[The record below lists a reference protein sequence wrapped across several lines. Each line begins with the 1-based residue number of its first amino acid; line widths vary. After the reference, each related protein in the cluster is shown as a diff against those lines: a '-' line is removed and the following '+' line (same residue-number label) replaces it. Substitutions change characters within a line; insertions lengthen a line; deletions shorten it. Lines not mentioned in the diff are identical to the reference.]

1 MHNDDIKKGIQLA
14 LAAVCLLSGVVCG
27 TAGNGTSTGTMNFA
41 QVLMKPDLTDNLSFG
56 FGAER
61 STRAATDMSTSQ
73 IGIAL
78 PEDYSAD
85 VQLSS
90 GYKLVERAVRAQLRQ
105 GRPTA
110 ALRLLSQDP
119 TAQNLK
125 NSEFDRVKAQ
135 IAQSYLI
142 EGKIARAAEVAEEV
156 VQRSGKLVPLSGW
169 VAGQAAWRQGDFG
182 RAADMFALTARS
194 KVASPW
200 LSSGGAFWAARS
212 SFRAGR
218 FSDVKQWH
226 EKAAEHPRTF
236 YGMVALKSLGRDYD
250 FNRDIPVLN
259 SGSRKEIEA
268 SASVQA
274 AIDHTKSGSVTNAIE
289 SLSKGGWL
297 KNDEKRAQVLA
308 YVSEKNVPA
317 LVLYLAR
324 KTKSQDGRFY
334 DLALYPESP
343 WEPKNGYQVDKAIV
357 HALIRQESR
366 FNPHATSTVGAKG
379 LMQLM
384 PETAKFVAKAED
396 IALTDP
402 MTNLEIGQKYVGQ
415 LLRDPVVNN
424 DLFKMAIAYNAGP
437 GNLSKWKKQ
446 LSDIDDPLLFIE
458 SIPSSETRAFVE
470 RVMVNYWMYRTR
482 MGQDVPSLEAVAS
495 LDRPDYVRVAQNI
508 GANIFAFAANH

>member
-27 TAGNGTSTGTMNFA
+27 IASDGSANTRMSLSQA
-41 QVLMKPDLTDNLSFG
+41 LMKPDLTHG
-56 FGAER
+56 FELGR
-61 STRAATDMSTSQ
+61 SNKATTETSTSQ
-73 IGIAL
+73 ITIAL
-78 PEDYSAD
+78 PEDYSAE
-85 VQLSS
+85 VKVSS
-90 GYKLVERAVRAQLRQ
+90 GYRLVEKAVRAELRQ

-110 ALRLLSQDP
+110 ALKLLSQDA
-119 TAQNLK
+119 TAKKLK
-125 NSEFDRVKAQ
+125 SAEFDRVKAQ
-135 IAQSYLI
+135 IAQSYLM
-142 EGKIARAAEVAEEV
+142 EGKIDRAAEVAEEV

-169 VAGQAAWRQGDFG
+169 VAGQAAWRNEDFG
-182 RAADMFALTARS
+182 RAADMFAMTARS

-200 LSSGGAFWAARS
+200 LISGGAYWAARA

-218 FSDVKQWH
+218 FSDVRDWQ
-226 EKAAEHPRTF
+226 EIAAQHPRTF
-236 YGMVALKSLGRDYD
+236 YGMVALKALGRSYD
-250 FNRDIPVLN
+250 FNRDIPVLSALEKN
-259 SGSRKEIEA
+259 ELSQ
-268 SASVQA
+268 SASLKN
-274 AIDHTKSGSVTNAIE
+274 AIQNTKSGKVIAAIE
-289 SLSKGGWL
+289 NLSKGGWL
-297 KNDEKRAQVLA
+297 SSDAKRSQALA
-308 YVSEKNVPA
+308 YVSEHDVPA

-324 KTKSQDGRFY
+324 KTKSKDGRFY

-366 FNPHATSTVGAKG
+366 FNPHATSYVGAKG

-384 PETAKFVAKAED
+384 PETAKFVAKTES

-402 MTNLEIGQKYVGQ
+402 MTNIEIGQKYVGQ

-446 LSDIDDPLLFIE
+446 LSDVDDPLLFIE

-482 MGQDVPSLEAVAS
+482 MGQDVPSLDAVAS
-495 LDRPDYVRVAQNI
+495 LDRPDYLRVAQNI
-508 GANIFAFAANH
+508 GSNIFALAVDR